1 MKKTFILISAAV
13 MLLLAACFVN
23 LAMNPQLLV
32 IQYRSISTDTRKTY
46 PSPLL
51 EGTPNYSTGGQD
63 SSSGDCYT
71 KEQVINPTET
81 LKDEGNLN
89 KTSSDNTANNE
100 VNNLPNES
108 SPPADVPIP
117 DGRIFLRGEPPY
129 GYLPTVNPK
138 ENIIIPLI
146 PLDFE
151 G

>member
-1 MKKTFILISAAV
+1 MKKTFILISTAV
-13 MLLLAACFVN
+13 MLVLGACFVN
-23 LAMNPQLLV
+23 LAMNSQLLMN
-32 IQYRSISTDTRKTY
+32 QDRSISTDTGKTY

-51 EGTPNYSTGGQD
+51 EGTPND
-63 SSSGDCYT
+63 SMGARHSNSGDYYT
-71 KEQVINPTET
+71 KEQVINPSET
-81 LKDEGNLN
+81 SKDEGDLN
-89 KTSSDNTANNE
+89 KPSSDNTVNNE

-108 SPPADVPIP
+108 ASPADVPIP

-138 ENIIIPLI
+138 ENMTIPLI